1 MNDIID
7 FLPSYPYI
15 NQANFYQSIV
25 EKKEFF
31 ERNKIHSMLFNDHRI
46 SLVDDGI
53 YYFTIVTLELDSASP
68 KIYVDRFNTPYR
80 QSIWYYELKAADELK
95 IGYLVLHDF

>member
-1 MNDIID
+1 MNPKTGID
-7 FLPSYPYI
+7 WL
-15 NQANFYQSIV
+15 FYREPVMFKDQ